1 MEIRKLAK
9 EAVLVNEDATFREA
23 IELMI
28 RRQTNS
34 LLVVNEEGV
43 LTGEVKVSDLLDA
56 IVPLEIDADAVLTD
70 LGTEEGF
77 AKAVKDTEAMEVR
90 DFMSVDIQP
99 IYVDDT
105 LISIAGTAISHQTAH
120 IPIVDH
126 DNHPIGIISR
136 RGLKHIL
143 AKYLGIKDSE

>member
-34 LLVVNEEGV
+34 LLVVNEDGV

>member
-9 EAVLVNEDATFREA
+9 EAVLINEDATFREA
-23 IELMI
+23 VELMV

-56 IVPLEIDADAVLTD
+56 IVPLEIEADAVLAD

-77 AKAVKDTEAMEVR
+77 AKAVKDTEAKEVR

-99 IYVDDT
+99 IYVDDS
-105 LISIAGTAISHQTAH
+105 LIAIAGTAISHQTAH

-126 DNHPIGIISR
+126 DDHPIGIISR

-143 AKYLGIKDSE
+143 AKYLDIKDNH

>member
-9 EAVLVNEDATFREA
+9 EAVLISEDATFRDA
-23 IELMI
+23 VELMV
-28 RRQTNS
+28 RKQTNS
-34 LLVVNEEGV
+34 LLVINEEGV

-56 IVPLEIDADAVLTD
+56 IVPLEIEADDVLTN
-70 LGTEEGF
+70 LGTEDGF

-90 DFMSVDIQP
+90 DFMSIDIQP
-99 IYVDDT
+99 IYVDDS
-105 LISIAGTAISHQTAH
+105 LISIAGTAIAHQTAH

-126 DNHPIGIISR
+126 DDHPIGIISR

-143 AKYLGIKDSE
+143 AKYLDIRDNA

>member
-9 EAVLVNEDATFREA
+9 EAVLINEDATFREA
-23 IELMI
+23 VELMV

-34 LLVVNEEGV
+34 LLVVNEEGI

-70 LGTEEGF
+70 LGTEQGF
-77 AKAVKDTEAMEVR
+77 AKAVKDTEAKEVR

-99 IYVDDT
+99 IYVDDS
-105 LISIAGTAISHQTAH
+105 LIAIAGTAISHQTAH

-126 DNHPIGIISR
+126 DDHPIGIISR

-143 AKYLGIKDSE
+143 AKYLDIRDNA